1 MKVLVYSRPPVVS
14 EFSFIAEHAFPDA
27 ERLIMSEAHHTDH
40 TGLAEGFG
48 LALSRGNGGEPRWS
62 AEELEDIRLRDRLLR
77 RLPETRALELVAAMT
92 TALDAALERTS
103 PDVILSTSV
112 DSYVLDIL
120 GRLARS
126 RGVLFLGVIGSFLKG
141 CFRLTERGEFV
152 AVRDP
157 ADQEVEAVLDQ
168 LLQRDYT
175 PTYMLP
181 SQGNLRRIAF
191 RRWLEDIARFGYFGA
206 RRVLMPSERYNHH
219 AWSTQT
225 VVGERLHFPPA
236 CDGGDPDWRRRL
248 AATSPARL
256 FYVPLQYFPET
267 TVDYW
272 CPDRTVIDYLPRTV
286 EFARELARHGTV
298 IVKEHPSFCGM
309 RTRAFY
315 RDLASIDG
323 VVIAPARE
331 LSNDLIAQSDFTV
344 VWTGTVGFE
353 AALKGK
359 PVIALGSPYYACGR
373 HIADHAW
380 GGDLEQTIERLETQR
395 REPPTRPEQ
404 LAMVRYVL
412 SGTLTGILKNNGRFD
427 AADAEH
433 AAGARRAAE
442 ALRDYVA
449 HRASAGETS
458 SLVEGPVHHIS

>member
-1 MKVLVYSRPPVVS
+1 MKVLVYSRPPVLS

-27 ERLIMSEAHHTDH
+27 ERLIMSEALRVDQS
-40 TGLAEGFG
+40 GLAEGFG
-48 LALSRGNGGEPRWS
+48 RALAKGNGGEHRWS
-62 AEELEDIRLRDRLLR
+62 AEELEDIRFRDRLLR
-77 RLPETRALELVAAMT
+77 SLPKARALELMAAMT
-92 TALDAALERTS
+92 TALDTALERAR

-120 GRLARS
+120 GRLARK
-126 RGVLFLGVIGSFLKG
+126 RGILFLGVIGSFVRG

-152 AVRDP
+152 TARDP
-157 ADQEVEAVLDQ
+157 ADQEVEAVLDK

-175 PTYMLP
+175 PTYMMP

-206 RRVLMPSERYNHH
+206 RRVLIPSERYYHH
-219 AWSTQT
+219 AWLSQT
-225 VVGERLHFPPA
+225 VVRERLHFPPS
-236 CDGGDPDWRRRL
+236 CDGSDPEWRRRL

-256 FYVPLQYFPET
+256 FYLPLQYFPEAT
-267 TVDYW
+267 IDYW
-272 CPDRTVIDYLPRTV
+272 CPDHTVIDYLPRTV

-309 RTRAFY
+309 RTPAFY

-323 VVIAPARE
+323 VLIAPARE
-331 LSNDLIAQSDFTV
+331 LSNDLVAQSDFTV

-380 GGDLEQTIERLETQR
+380 GGDLEQTIEGLEAQC
-395 REPPTRPEQ
+395 REPPTRSEQ
-404 LAMVRYVL
+404 LAMVRHVL
-412 SGTLTGILKNNGRFD
+412 SGTLTGILKNNGRFNVED
-427 AADAEH
+427 PEH

-458 SLVEGPVHHIS
+458 RVKGPMHHTS